1 MTDCDTPGQEAQG
14 ARLREAGHA
23 VAQLAAAKAADPD
36 ETTGTNGTDDTDDTD
51 VRLAEHFVALADSL
65 FLAATDGVLAVVER
79 IVGVAYAIVPGADLV
94 SVVLREDHGGLAT
107 VSHNH
112 EAAER
117 ADRLQNDLGE
127 GPSVSAADRHG
138 LGAAVMNDLADPD
151 PAAAAQWPEFA
162 ARASE
167 LGVRAALSTGMFPG
181 GDPPR
186 FGALN
191 FYSWTPQAFDDD
203 ARDHAL
209 ILAAHAA
216 TAISAVQARTA
227 GELREAQLAEALQS
241 RDVIGQAK
249 GILMERRGQNADE
262 AFAVLQRA
270 SQDLN
275 IKLRDVAQTLVTHRD
290 VI

>member
-1 MTDCDTPGQEAQG
+1 MIDRETPATGAGGTDAGEAQ
-14 ARLREAGHA
+14 HA
-23 VAQLAAAKAADPD
+23 VDAVSAAKADDPD
-36 ETTGTNGTDDTDDTD
+36 EGPDGIEG
-51 VRLAEHFVALADSL
+51 RLADHFVALADSL
-65 FLAATDGVLAVVER
+65 FAAAADGVIAVVDGVVRAATV
-79 IVGVAYAIVPGADLV
+79 IVPGADVV
-94 SVVLREDHGGLAT
+94 SVVLREPDDRLAT
-107 VSHNH
+107 VSSNDK
-112 EAAER
+112 AAEL
-117 ADRLQNDLGE
+117 ADRLQDELGE

-138 LGAAVMNDLADPD
+138 VGAASIGDLADD
-151 PAAAAQWPEFA
+151 RDQPAFA
-162 ARASE
+162 SRASAE
-167 LGVRAALSTGMFPG
+167 LGIRAALSTGMFPG

-191 FYSWTPQAFDDD
+191 FYSRTAHAFDGI

-216 TAISAVQARTA
+216 TAISSVQARTA
-227 GELREAQLAEALQS
+227 GELREAQLAEALRS

-249 GILMERRGQNADE
+249 GILMERRGQNAEE

-275 IKLRDVAQTLVTHRD
+275 IKLRDVAQTLVSHRD